1 MDIKS
6 YFSTPAQLER
16 TSFLWSEARLLI
28 AAVALFLGGVPPV
41 VYFFGSAG
49 GLWSLLKIAW
59 IASGV
64 ASAYLGYRWYT
75 GGQRVFGGKDQ
86 KDLAAFAVSVLSGL
100 NLGWTGLSGNNIGM
114 SISYSKTV
122 FLITGVVY
130 VVAAYQLWR
139 RWKASGERLF

>member
-16 TSFLWSEARLLI
+16 TSFLWSEVRLI
-28 AAVALFLGGVPPV
+28 VAAVALFLGGIPPA
-41 VYFFGSAG
+41 VYFLGGGSSV
-49 GLWSLLKIAW
+49 WSLLKIAW

-64 ASAYLGYRWYT
+64 ASVYLGYRWYT

-114 SISYSKTV
+114 SISYSKVT
-122 FLITGVVY
+122 FLIAGVVY
-130 VVAAYQLWR
+130 LVAAYQLWQ
-139 RWKASGERLF
+139 RWKVNGERLF

>member
-6 YFSTPAQLER
+6 YFSTPAQLVR
-16 TSFLWSEARLLI
+16 TSFLWSEVRLI
-28 AAVALFLGGVPPV
+28 VAAVALFLGGIPPA
-41 VYFFGSAG
+41 VYFLGNASSV
-49 GLWSLLKIAW
+49 WSVLKIAW

-114 SISYSKTV
+114 SISYDKTV
-122 FLITGVVY
+122 FLITGVIY
-130 VVAAYQLWR
+130 LAAAYHLWR
-139 RWKASGERLF
+139 RWKSRGEQLF